1 MFVPCLTQRTLLT
14 PLASTMSANHEQCS
28 QITTVSSTQR
38 GADFVKPRGGNIT
51 ITFIW
56 SRLYSCQVPCAVP
69 GPPGKEGVSQEL
81 GGGQPENR
89 TNLGFLGTAG
99 LLFSSGLDALVREQW
114 KDEGKG
120 EAVLWLCLGLK
131 MCSLAEKA
139 LVIHYQSL
147 HGSETILLHVSQSLF
162 CSSCR

>member
-1 MFVPCLTQRTLLT
+1 MLILLNLEVGT
-14 PLASTMSANHEQCS
+14 SLLP
-28 QITTVSSTQR
+28 SS
-38 GADFVKPRGGNIT
+38 GADFIPARCPVAI
-51 ITFIW
+51 
-56 SRLYSCQVPCAVP
+56 P

-99 LLFSSGLDALVREQW
+99 PLFSSGLDALMREQW

-131 MCSLAEKA
+131 MCSLAGKA
-139 LVIHYQSL
+139 LVIHYQSV
-147 HGSETILLHVSQSLF
+147 HGSETILLHISQSLF